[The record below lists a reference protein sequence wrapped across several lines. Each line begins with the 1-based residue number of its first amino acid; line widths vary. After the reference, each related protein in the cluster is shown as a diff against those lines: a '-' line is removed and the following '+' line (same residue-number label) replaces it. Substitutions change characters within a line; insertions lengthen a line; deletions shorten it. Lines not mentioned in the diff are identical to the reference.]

1 MPEVSAAGRVL
12 GLIDRAAEVTIVG
25 VMAVML
31 VVVSVQI
38 LLRYVFNTSI
48 DWAEDVARLCFVWS
62 IFLAI
67 PLGIKHGAHIA
78 IELLVPHLPEAWQRA
93 FFRVVAILSALM
105 MVIVGYYAA
114 LQVIQQ
120 WDEMLPTIELSAAL
134 FMVPV
139 ALGAAHSVLHLAML
153 TVSGVAPKALA
164 PVE

>member
-1 MPEVSAAGRVL
+1 MSAVSVPGRVL

-25 VMAVML
+25 VMTVML
-31 VVVSVQI
+31 VVVSIQV

-48 DWAEDVARLCFVWS
+48 DWAEDVARLAFVWS

-93 FFRVVAILSALM
+93 FFRLVAIPSALM
-105 MVIVGYYAA
+105 MAIVCYYAV
-114 LQVIQQ
+114 LQVAQQ
-120 WDEMLPTIELSAAL
+120 WDEMLPTLALSSAL

-139 ALGAAHSVLHLAML
+139 ALGAAHSVLHLGVL
-153 TVSGVAPKALA
+153 TASGVAPKTIA
-164 PVE
+164 PIE